1 MFYQGKT
8 VQEKTAAQGN
18 SNLVLTV
25 IGFPNSHF
33 SLTRIH
39 WHFTASSPGLKKK
52 F

>member
-8 VQEKTAAQGN
+8 ASEKTAAQGN
-18 SNLVLTV
+18 GSLGLTV

-39 WHFTASSPGLKKK
+39 WRFTASSLGLKKK